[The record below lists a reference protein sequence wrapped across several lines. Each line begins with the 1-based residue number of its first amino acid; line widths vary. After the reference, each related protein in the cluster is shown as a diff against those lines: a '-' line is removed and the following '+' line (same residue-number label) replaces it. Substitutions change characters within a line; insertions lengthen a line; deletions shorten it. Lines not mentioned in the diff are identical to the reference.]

1 MTKHRKLAKIW
12 RAIARRWRDAHLR
25 HVVVDYHAGDDDYE
39 I

>member
-12 RAIARRWRDAHLR
+12 RAIARRWRDAQLR
-25 HVVVDYHAGDDDYE
+25 HVVIRYHNGDDDYE